1 MVIIMVLS
9 IFAEIQSSIDS
20 MALYTELEPYR
31 LNVTD
36 MINKTVAYGNIEL
49 EYLNVVQYIL
59 LKYGANKITIN
70 NPSK

>member
-1 MVIIMVLS
+1 
-9 IFAEIQSSIDS
+9 
-20 MALYTELEPYR
+20 MALYTELETYR

-36 MINKTVAYGNIEL
+36 MIDHTVAYGNIEL
-49 EYLNVVQYIL
+49 DNLNVVQFIL